1 MPSHRE
7 DRVLVLAPLGKD
19 ASLAR
24 DVLCRAGIVAEICAG
39 SEDLSE
45 ALDSGAGCLLATQEA
60 LAPGLVTR
68 LLDALHAQPPWSDLP
83 LVLLVTGGAEAPA
96 DLRSTIP
103 LVQQTNVSLL
113 ERPVRIATLLSVVQA
128 ALRARRRQYEVRDLL
143 LARARA
149 EEAEHEARLIAEDAV
164 RIRDEFLSSVAHD
177 LRNPLTAIKAYAQIL
192 RHQAR
197 TGSLQADVLVQ
208 GLLKIEGVVAKATT
222 QIDELLDL
230 ARLQGG
236 QPLELNKGATD
247 LVGLSRQV
255 AAQYQLAGG
264 EHNIRVDTKVAQL
277 VGMWDAIRLE
287 RVIGN
292 LLSNAIKYS
301 PEGGEIS
308 LEVGWEER
316 AGTICGILVVRDQGI
331 GIPESELPHIS
342 ERFYRASN
350 TRGRMVGTGLGLA
363 GVRQIIEQHGGSM
376 SVASQEGHGSVFTV
390 RLPMA

>member
-1 MPSHRE
+1 MPSHHE

-45 ALDSGAGCLLATQEA
+45 ALDAGAGCLVATQEA
-60 LAPGLVTR
+60 LSPGLVAR
-68 LLDALHAQPPWSDLP
+68 LLDVLHSQPPWSDLP
-83 LVLLVTGGAEAPA
+83 LVLLVTGEAEAPA

-103 LVQQTNVSLL
+103 LVEQTNVSLL

-149 EEAEHEARLIAEDAV
+149 EESEHEARIIAEDAV

-192 RHQAR
+192 RQQAR
-197 TGSLQADVLVQ
+197 TGSVPADALVQ

-230 ARLQGG
+230 ARLQAD

-247 LVGLSRQV
+247 LVGLGRQV
-255 AAQYQLAGG
+255 AAQYQQAGG
-264 EHNIRVDTKVAQL
+264 EHHLRVDTKVPQL
-277 VGMWDAIRLE
+277 VGIWDAIRLE
-287 RVIGN
+287 RVLGN

-301 PEGGEIS
+301 PEGGEIAV
-308 LEVGWEER
+308 EVGREEGEETPW
-316 AGTICGILVVRDQGI
+316 AILAVRDQGI
-331 GIPESELPHIS
+331 GIPESERPQIF

-350 TRGRMVGTGLGLA
+350 ARGRVVGTGLGLA
-363 GVRQIIEQHGGSM
+363 GVRQIIEQHGGSI
-376 SVASQEGHGSVFTV
+376 SVASREGHGSVFTV
-390 RLPMA
+390 RLPTA